1 MTSRRFIREPGY
13 RLGRRQVLAGAA
25 GLASTMAFAPR
36 GWAVERSDIDNASG
50 AVKMLVWEGYDNP
63 DAFAALGGIQIEA
76 GYLAA
81 NEDTITKT
89 QPAGAFDMLTI
100 YQGMVDPLMALDRV
114 EPIDTS
120 LLNNYGQLYPFF
132 RDSEAF
138 QRDGKVYAVPYAWGS
153 MEVLYDADNTSAPAS
168 FDDLMSPDLTGKI
181 AMVDDAYAS
190 ITTFARYAGFD
201 NANHLT
207 REQLDQTMELLRKFK
222 PQLLSIAPSYGEL
235 PAMFSR
241 REILVS
247 VPDWV
252 PTALAARDS
261 GVNVQATIP
270 QEGGLSFV
278 DSWMMVAGAENEAGA
293 YAVLDQ
299 GLSAEAQAV
308 IGENTWLGIVNPDGV
323 ALMSSTMASAYRY
336 DEIDQVFDKAPLYSG
351 VPVESDEYTT
361 LDEWLAA
368 WTDFKAA

>member
-1 MTSRRFIREPGY
+1 MTSRRLVREPGY

-25 GLASTMAFAPR
+25 GITSALAFGPR
-36 GWAVERSDIDNASG
+36 AWALDRSEVDAASG
-50 AVKMLVWEGYDNP
+50 TVKMLVWEGYDNP
-63 DAFAALGGIQIEA
+63 DAFAALSDIQIEA

-100 YQGMVDPLMALDRV
+100 YQGMVDPLMATDRV
-114 EPIDTS
+114 MPIDTS

-153 MEVLYDADNTSAPAS
+153 MEVLYDADNTSAPKS

-190 ITTFARYAGFD
+190 ITTFARYAGFQ
-201 NANHLT
+201 NANRLT
-207 REQLDQTMELLRKFK
+207 SDELDKTMDLLLTFK
-222 PQLLSIAPSYGEL
+222 PQLLTIAPSYGEL

-261 GVNVQATIP
+261 DVNVQATLP
-270 QEGGLSFV
+270 EEGGLSFV
-278 DSWMMVAGAENEAGA
+278 DSWMTVVGAENEAGA
-293 YAVLDQ
+293 YAVMDQ
-299 GLSAEAQAV
+299 AIGAQAQAV
-308 IGENTWLGIVNPDGV
+308 IGEYTWLGIVNPEGV
-323 ALMSSTMASAYRY
+323 SLMSDTMANAYSY
-336 DEIDQVFDKAPLYSG
+336 DGIDQVFAKAPLFAG

-361 LDEWLAA
+361 LDEWLAR